1 MHPPPN
7 SLLRVWI
14 FCVQLSR
21 VFLCF
26 QNNTIPR
33 ILIFLFLQH
42 LGCQLINWAIKCNLL
57 NMKESLLR
65 FQFLSE
71 LLIHLFYLGIFLNEY
86 SLSKRI
92 SSAKWFIKI
101 RQYNSK
107 LITIENTTFLEISVY
122 NLDLLEGFRVHKLK
136 PFAKLI

>member
-1 MHPPPN
+1 
-7 SLLRVWI
+7 
-14 FCVQLSR
+14 
-21 VFLCF
+21 
-26 QNNTIPR
+26 
-33 ILIFLFLQH
+33 
-42 LGCQLINWAIKCNLL
+42 
-57 NMKESLLR
+57 MKESLLR

-71 LLIHLFYLGIFLNEY
+71 LLIYLFCLGIFLNEY

-122 NLDLLEGFRVHKLK
+122 NLDLLEGFRVHKLE
-136 PFAKLI
+136 PFEKLI